1 MSRRPQLHNHQG
13 LAREKDPESRTQP
26 WHLED
31 LAAGDFS
38 RTAELRGGTRPSTAY
53 SLNST
58 VMGAEA
64 GNGGGA
70 SCPLGSIHM
79 HTWEPASAAAATTPG
94 SQHLWPLHLY
104 GQWHFVTH
112 QCQEQCQEPAMPA
125 AAPSRASPGQVQL
138 LICWWFREHRDLLRN
153 TFQT

>member
-13 LAREKDPESRTQP
+13 LAWEKAPESRTQP
-26 WHLED
+26 WHPED

-53 SLNST
+53 GLNNT
-58 VMGAEA
+58 AMGAEA
-64 GNGGGA
+64 GNRGGGGRRPVLLVA
-70 SCPLGSIHM
+70 STS
-79 HTWEPASAAAATTPG
+79 TPG
-94 SQHLWPLHLY
+94 SQHLWLLHPY
-104 GQWHFVTH
+104 GQWHFVTC

-125 AAPSRASPGQVQL
+125 AAPSWAYPGRVQL
-138 LICWWFREHRDLLRN
+138 LICWWFREHRDLLRS